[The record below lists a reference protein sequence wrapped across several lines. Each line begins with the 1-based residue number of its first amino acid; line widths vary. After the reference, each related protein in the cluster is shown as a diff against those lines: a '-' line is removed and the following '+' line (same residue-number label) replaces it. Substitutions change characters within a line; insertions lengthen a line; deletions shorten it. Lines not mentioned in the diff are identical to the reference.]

1 MHIKWFIYLFISTYV
16 MDKIGCDKHI
26 LFTTS
31 RCFLKSKLITNL
43 ECSNDNTTLSFKIDT
58 VKEIEKCYGL
68 SNINFYVFGNKH
80 TIQLR
85 KLRTEF
91 CDALTVY
98 KPRTLMSLVNQG
110 IYGSINNFPKRCPF
124 LTNTTYYMNNM
135 KFDAKFLPNYLAEYN
150 FTFNGRIYMNNV
162 LTMVVEVIGSC
173 CNIGNDCR

>member
-1 MHIKWFIYLFISTYV
+1 MFFK
-16 MDKIGCDKHI
+16 KHI

-124 LTNTTYYMNNM
+124 LTVSYASGIYSGIIIWMMN
-135 KFDAKFLPNYLAEYN
+135 DY
-150 FTFNGRIYMNNV
+150 RIPRIIWTIWSSMRSFCP
-162 LTMVVEVIGSC
+162 TI
-173 CNIGNDCR
+173 